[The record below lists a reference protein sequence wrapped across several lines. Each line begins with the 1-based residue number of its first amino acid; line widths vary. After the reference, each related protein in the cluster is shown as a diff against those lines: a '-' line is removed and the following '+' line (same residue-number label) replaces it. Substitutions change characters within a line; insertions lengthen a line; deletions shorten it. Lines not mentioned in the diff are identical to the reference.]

1 MGLTVNAKILDDLLI
16 FTAGLTIA
24 LIVWKGLALYVPL
37 LWAKPKTLSAR
48 ATEAQVAEWV
58 EDLEAGLPL
67 LATLAGAAPFVG
79 LAATVLHIM
88 QALRL
93 LGGAAMDASVVAG
106 PIATALN
113 STLLGL
119 ASAVPAVIAYNLLSR
134 RIQVLENRARRL
146 LSQAGDA
153 APGAADTQGS
163 PWPFP
168 VNPAPTTGA
177 QG

>member
-1 MGLTVNAKILDDLLI
+1 VNAKILDGLLI

-24 LIVWKGLALYVPL
+24 LIVWKALALYVPL
-37 LWAKPKTLSAR
+37 LWAKPKILSAR
-48 ATEAQVAEWV
+48 ATEAQMAEWV

-153 APGAADTQGS
+153 APGTADTQRS
-163 PWPFP
+163 PWQLP
-168 VNPAPTTGA
+168 VRHAPTTGA
-177 QG
+177 GG